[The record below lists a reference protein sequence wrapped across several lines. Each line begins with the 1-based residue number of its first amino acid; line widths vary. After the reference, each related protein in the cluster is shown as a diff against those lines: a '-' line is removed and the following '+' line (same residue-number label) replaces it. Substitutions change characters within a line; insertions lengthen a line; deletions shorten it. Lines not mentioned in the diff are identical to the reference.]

1 MSISWA
7 VFAHLSCRS
16 DGIVELQEKETEVS
30 RQCRA
35 GQGRFFLVALV
46 PLERTNLLNS
56 AKSRK

>member
-35 GQGRFFLVALV
+35 GQGRFLPGSFGASG
-46 PLERTNLLNS
+46 ENQFIQQC
-56 AKSRK
+56 